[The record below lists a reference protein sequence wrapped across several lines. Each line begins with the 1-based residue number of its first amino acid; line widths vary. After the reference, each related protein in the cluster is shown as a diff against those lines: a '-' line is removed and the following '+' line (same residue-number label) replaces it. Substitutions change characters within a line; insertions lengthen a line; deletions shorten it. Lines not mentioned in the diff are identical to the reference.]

1 MKFKSPLIPAT
12 LIKRYKRF
20 LADVR
25 LESGEVITVHCPNS
39 GSMLRCQETAAP
51 VLLSDSGN
59 PARKFRYTWEMI
71 RTGKTWV
78 GINTMRPNEVVFEAI
93 RNREVPGLE
102 KFEEI
107 RREVKY
113 GKSSRIDIWLR
124 SGKKETFVE
133 VKNVTLPDLEHKRAI
148 FPDSVTERG
157 KKHLEELSAV
167 VKRGHRAVM
176 FYFVNR
182 EDVESAAP
190 ARAIDPEYAKALTK
204 AVKAGVEVLAYQAS
218 LAPEGITLGKKV
230 PFILGDIK
238 KLKSKVRSTILT

>member
-1 MKFKSPLIPAT
+1 MKFKSPLIPAA

-25 LESGEVITVHCPNS
+25 LENGEVITVHCPNS
-39 GSMLRCQETAAP
+39 GSMLGCQEAGAP
-51 VLLSDSGN
+51 VLISDSGN
-59 PARKFRYTWEMI
+59 PARKLRYTWEMI

-93 RNREVPGLE
+93 QNRKVPELA

-107 RREVKY
+107 RREVRY

-133 VKNVTLPDLEHKRAI
+133 VKNVTLPDLENKRAV
-148 FPDSVTERG
+148 FPDAVTERG
-157 KKHLEELSAV
+157 KKHLEELSEV

-190 ARAIDPEYAKALTK
+190 ARAIDPEYALALEK
-204 AVKAGVEVLAYQAS
+204 AVRSGVEVLAYQAR
-218 LAPEGITLGKKV
+218 LTPKGIELGRKV
-230 PFILGDIK
+230 PFLCGDTK
-238 KLKSKVRSTILT
+238 KLKS

>member
-1 MKFKSPLIPAT
+1 MKFKTPLIPAK

-25 LESGEVITVHCPNS
+25 LETGEVITVHCPNS
-39 GSMLRCQETAAP
+39 GSMLGCQETGAP
-51 VLLSDSGN
+51 VLISDSEN
-59 PARKFRYTWEMI
+59 LARKFRYTWEMI

-93 RNREVPGLE
+93 QNREVPELA

-124 SGKKETFVE
+124 NGKKETFVE
-133 VKNVTLPDLEHKRAI
+133 VKNVTLPDLENKRAI
-148 FPDSVTERG
+148 FPDAVTERG
-157 KKHLEELSAV
+157 KKHLEELSTV
-167 VKRGHRAVM
+167 VKQGHRAVM

-190 ARAIDPEYAKALTK
+190 ARAIDPDYAKALTR
-204 AVKAGVEVLAYQAS
+204 AVKVGVEVLAYQAKLTPS
-218 LAPEGITLGKKV
+218 GITLKKQV
-230 PFILGDIK
+230 VFEF
-238 KLKSKVRSTILT
+238 